1 MIIQALAGTL
11 GRMFLRSAA
20 TALGTAIGKALGD
33 EVSHRLKQR
42 RRKSTLTKSK
52 KKGTKQK

>member
-33 EVSHRLKQR
+33 EVSHALEQ
-42 RRKSTLTKSK
+42 RRKSTSTKSK
-52 KKGTKQK
+52 KKGTKKK